1 MCNSSNDDDDD
12 NNNNN
17 NNNYN
22 KEWRGVESRWILFL
36 LFILLNDGFSLY

>member
-12 NNNNN
+12 D